1 MKECLMRPQTLIL
14 PLLIAG
20 SLGLGLSTR
29 AEEDPLNMQVAG
41 YEKLPVGAKFR
52 IRPNQNTELTNYAQA
67 RLKEALERHG
77 FSYGGS
83 ARLVMTIAAEKI
95 GSERPPAAS
104 FDQNSAQF
112 HVSIG
117 NSPPPLYAQVGHE
130 YRISLDLYDRQSGRY
145 LWRGQISDLK
155 PDADPFTASKSM
167 IERLITAMAVWAG
180 QAD

>member
-1 MKECLMRPQTLIL
+1 MGPRILITA
-14 PLLIAG
+14 LLFAG
-20 SLGLGLSTR
+20 SLGLGLPTR
-29 AEEDPLNMQVAG
+29 AEEDPINMQVAG
-41 YEKLPVGAKFR
+41 YDKFPPGAVFH
-52 IRPNQNTELTNYAQA
+52 IRPIQNTELTSYAEA

-104 FDQNSAQF
+104 FDQNSTQF

-117 NSPPPLYAQVGHE
+117 SNQPPLYAQVGHE

-155 PDADPFTASKSM
+155 PDADPFAATKSM
-167 IERLITAMAVWAG
+167 IQRLVAAMAAWAG
-180 QAD
+180 QRH

>member
-1 MKECLMRPQTLIL
+1 MEEYLMRPHTLVL
-14 PLLIAG
+14 AVLFAVH
-20 SLGLGLSTR
+20 LSFGPSAR
-29 AEEDPLNMQVAG
+29 AEEDSINMQVAG
-41 YEKLPVGAKFR
+41 YDKLPVGAKFR
-52 IRPNQNTELTNYAQA
+52 IHPNQNTELTSYAQA

-77 FSYGGS
+77 FSYGRS

-117 NSPPPLYAQVGHE
+117 NSQPPLYAQVGHE

-155 PDADPFTASKSM
+155 PDADPFAATKSM
-167 IERLITAMAVWAG
+167 IQRLVAAMAAWAG
-180 QAD
+180 QRH